1 MIRERKRLDKLV
13 HSSWFPLA
21 QHVLCERISAV
32 VRLEILTFPKTDIN
46 LSGNFSYMF
55 LQLPLLFT
63 IDYYAC

>member
-1 MIRERKRLDKLV
+1 MIRESKRRNELV

-21 QHVLCERISAV
+21 QHVLCKRTTAV

-55 LQLPLLFT
+55 QQLPLLFT

>member
-1 MIRERKRLDKLV
+1 MSDYTRKDGI
-13 HSSWFPLA
+13 SW
-21 QHVLCERISAV
+21 CTTAV

-55 LQLPLLFT
+55 RQLPLLFT